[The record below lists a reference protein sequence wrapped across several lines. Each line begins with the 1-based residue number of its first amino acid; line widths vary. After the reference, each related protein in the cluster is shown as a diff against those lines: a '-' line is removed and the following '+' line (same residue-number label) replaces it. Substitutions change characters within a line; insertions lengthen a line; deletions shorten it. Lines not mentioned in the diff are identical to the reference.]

1 MMTTIIHLLWIILPI
16 AGTFL
21 FYKFKPKTYES
32 LLLHKKEAR
41 ELAVQFIKR
50 YSGIDV
56 SDWDFYAMYW
66 YDRNTVNMLHHLGLL
81 NKVRHI
87 LYHWGLVESW
97 RIRFVRENRSVIIG
111 INSNGEITFYTA
123 NLSKKEMAKHKGAF
137 SSPEQLKKELAVSDN
152 GLWATSQF
160 TGAGRKEEDL
170 ENIETYW
177 YIAESQPVRM
187 KITVEIHNGQIFYIG
202 SEQEILT
209 EDIETAVKKEQMEST
224 LNMTGVLASCLAVIA
239 AIIILINLRQNAG
252 ITASILLGAVLFFCN
267 IITIKEDIQL
277 SIVNTYDS
285 RLSIKTVYALGILS
299 AILAGLAT
307 GFVVYICSLAGHSL
321 SNVLQIAFF
330 DNAVWQ
336 FFVGLNVGIGCLGFF
351 SAIFSWLEEKNWL
364 RISPELSNRTI
375 YLSGFTFKQGLS
387 IGLQSSIAEETV
399 YRLLIIPT
407 IWWLS
412 GNWALAI
419 IISSILWAIM
429 HQGTGFHPRWIRWIQ
444 LVVFGIILGFFFIQ
458 FGFLSS
464 LTIHFIYNFILVMKP
479 LWDYTF
485 QKKLKASE
493 TFKQPSV

>member
-1 MMTTIIHLLWIILPI
+1 
-16 AGTFL
+16 
-21 FYKFKPKTYES
+21 
-32 LLLHKKEAR
+32 
-41 ELAVQFIKR
+41 
-50 YSGIDV
+50 
-56 SDWDFYAMYW
+56 
-66 YDRNTVNMLHHLGLL
+66 
-81 NKVRHI
+81 
-87 LYHWGLVESW
+87 
-97 RIRFVRENRSVIIG
+97 
-111 INSNGEITFYTA
+111 
-123 NLSKKEMAKHKGAF
+123 
-137 SSPEQLKKELAVSDN
+137 
-152 GLWATSQF
+152 
-160 TGAGRKEEDL
+160 
-170 ENIETYW
+170 
-177 YIAESQPVRM
+177 
-187 KITVEIHNGQIFYIG
+187 
-202 SEQEILT
+202 
-209 EDIETAVKKEQMEST
+209 
-224 LNMTGVLASCLAVIA
+224 
-239 AIIILINLRQNAG
+239 
-252 ITASILLGAVLFFCN
+252 
-267 IITIKEDIQL
+267 
-277 SIVNTYDS
+277 
-285 RLSIKTVYALGILS
+285 
-299 AILAGLAT
+299 
-307 GFVVYICSLAGHSL
+307 L

-336 FFVGLNVGIGCLGFF
+336 FFVGLSVGIGCLGFF

-429 HQGTGFHPRWIRWIQ
+429 HQGTGFRPRWIRWIQ
-444 LVVFGIILGFFFIQ
+444 LVIFGIILGFFFIQ